1 LVRVTLFLCGFFDE
15 FFSNTLGWCF
25 DSSILYLDMVWK
37 CFGKKKGLV
46 GKEFRALEVKGNV
59 LDGTSGIAVGFDFRN
74 DDDSVVRDPSRT
86 THLPSKP
93 TKSDC
98 NLGVSGL
105 WSPAANMTAL
115 VLIKQQTNPVPGTV
129 IMYSTSLFYYFTISQ
144 NEEGGTAN
152 ICLDR
157 CQWPPSH
164 CLD

>member
-1 LVRVTLFLCGFFDE
+1 
-15 FFSNTLGWCF
+15 
-25 DSSILYLDMVWK
+25 M
-37 CFGKKKGLV
+37 
-46 GKEFRALEVKGNV
+46 KGNV

-74 DDDSVVRDPSRT
+74 DDDSDTVERPEIFCVASSRT
-86 THLPSKP
+86 THLPSK
-93 TKSDC
+93 SVS

-105 WSPAANMTAL
+105 WSPAANTGMTAL